1 MLEPRR
7 FIQVVIGPRQTG
19 KTTAVTTALEEVG
32 IPHVYANADEDGG
45 MGILWLRAQWEMA
58 RSMIGDKGG
67 SVLLVIDEA
76 QSINQWSKT
85 VKALWD
91 EDARARRDL
100 RVVITGSS
108 SLMLQSG
115 LSESLMGRFELI
127 HSPHWSYRE
136 CRDAFGYTL
145 DDYLMYG
152 GYPGAAGL
160 RKDQA
165 RWYSY
170 MRDSIVETTLS
181 RDVISLESVRKPA
194 VLRALFLLGTQYSSQ
209 EISYRKLL
217 GQLVDAG
224 NTNTIAHYLQ
234 LLGNAGL
241 LTGIQKFSP
250 KLLNTRASSPR
261 LMVYDTSLMTSNS
274 KTLGRDWL
282 SSTDKRGHLVESAIG
297 ACLLARSKQ
306 EHFDLY
312 WWRDKDDEVDFVL
325 ERGDERIAIEV
336 KAGRIGGQS
345 GMTRFVLENKGTRA
359 LIVGSPETPIET
371 FLRGDI
377 PLFDSSL

>member
-1 MLEPRR
+1 
-7 FIQVVIGPRQTG
+7 
-19 KTTAVTTALEEVG
+19 
-32 IPHVYANADEDGG
+32 
-45 MGILWLRAQWEMA
+45 
-58 RSMIGDKGG
+58 MIGDKGG
-67 SVLLVIDEA
+67 PVLLVIDEA
-76 QSINQWSKT
+76 QSISQWSKM

-115 LSESLMGRFELI
+115 LPESLMGRFELI
-127 HSPHWSYRE
+127 RSPHWSYRE
-136 CRDAFGYTL
+136 CRDAFGYTF

-160 RKDQA
+160 RDDQM

-170 MRDSIVETTLS
+170 MRDSIVDATLL

-241 LTGIQKFSP
+241 LASIQKFSP

-261 LMVYDTSLMTSNS
+261 LMVYDTSLMTSSS
-274 KTLGRDWL
+274 KDLGRDWL
-282 SSTDKRGHLVESAIG
+282 SATDKRGHLVESAVG

-312 WWRDKDDEVDFVL
+312 WWRDKDAEVDFVL

-336 KAGRIGGQS
+336 KAGRIGRRS
-345 GMTRFVLENKGTRA
+345 GMTRFVLENRGTRA
-359 LIVGSPETPIET
+359 LTVGGPEAPIES
-371 FLRGDI
+371 FLCGDI
-377 PLFDSSL
+377 PLFD

>member
-1 MLEPRR
+1 M
-7 FIQVVIGPRQTG
+7 T
-19 KTTAVTTALEEVG
+19 
-32 IPHVYANADEDGG
+32 
-45 MGILWLRAQWEMA
+45 
-58 RSMIGDKGG
+58 GDKGEP
-67 SVLLVIDEA
+67 VLLVVDEA

-127 HSPHWSYRE
+127 HSPQWSSRE

-145 DDYLMYG
+145 DDFLLYG

-160 RKDQA
+160 RADQA

-170 MRDSIVETTLS
+170 MRDSIVEATLS
-181 RDVISLESVRKPA
+181 RDIISLESVRKPA

-217 GQLVDAG
+217 GQLADAG

-241 LTGIQKFSP
+241 LCGIQKFST

-274 KTLGRDWL
+274 KALGRDWL
-282 SSTDKRGHLVESAIG
+282 STTDKRGHLVESAIG

-325 ERGDERIAIEV
+325 ERGDERIALEV
-336 KAGRIGGQS
+336 KAGKIGSRS
-345 GMTRFVLENKGTRA
+345 GMTRFILENRGTKA
-359 LIVGSPETPIET
+359 LIVGSPETPIES
-371 FLRGDI
+371 FLRGEI
-377 PLFDSSL
+377 PLFD

>member
-19 KTTAVTTALEEVG
+19 KTTAVTTALEEVNV
-32 IPHVYANADEDGG
+32 PYVYANADEDGG
-45 MGILWLRAQWEMA
+45 MGTTWLRGQWEIA

-67 SVLLVIDEA
+67 SVLLVIDET

-127 HSPHWSYRE
+127 HSSHWSYRE
-136 CRDAFGYTL
+136 CRNAFGYTL
-145 DDYLMYG
+145 DDYLVYG
-152 GYPGAAGL
+152 GYPGAADL
-160 RKDQA
+160 RGDQA

-170 MRDSIVETTLS
+170 MRDSIVEATLS

-234 LLGNAGL
+234 LLSNAGL

-274 KTLGRDWL
+274 KALGRDWL
-282 SSTDKRGHLVESAIG
+282 SATDKRGHLVESAIG

-336 KAGRIGGQS
+336 KAGRVGSRS
-345 GMTRFVLENKGTRA
+345 GMTRFVLENRGTRA
-359 LIVGSPETPIET
+359 LILGSPETPIES
-371 FLRGDI
+371 FLCGDI
-377 PLFDSSL
+377 PLFD